1 MSAVRVKISAQA
13 SAEIEDAALYFV
25 EISVAVFD
33 RFFKQLAD
41 AKLHIANFPASGLI
55 RYAHELNIPNL
66 RYWAL
71 RDFPYALFYIHD
83 SAQCT
88 VIRCAHLASDIP
100 ASLREVLP
108 TQH

>member
-1 MSAVRVKISAQA
+1 MRIEISAQA
-13 SAEIEDAALYFV
+13 DADIEAAGLYFAGFSLTV
-25 EISVAVFD
+25 FGRFYQQLGEAKQHIS
-33 RFFKQLAD
+33 Q
-41 AKLHIANFPASGLI
+41 FPASGLI

-71 RDFPYALFYIHD
+71 HGFPYALFYIHEP
-83 SAQCT
+83 SQCT

-100 ASLREVLP
+100 ASLSEVVL